1 MLFRHQKFCIW
12 RNMKDDTNIVRGL
25 DEEAFHKLD
34 AHLNKSINSHRLPI
48 YQTSTYLF
56 DSVEEAYN
64 AFMGTE
70 HHHIYS
76 RVSNPN
82 AIYVGAKVAILEGAE
97 AGIALNSGMSA
108 ITTALLTL
116 LRPGDKLVASK
127 PIYGGTSELL
137 DFLREFGISVKF
149 SDADSIYE
157 DLEREYYNVCLIET
171 PANPTLDIFD
181 ISLISNICKEKETF
195 LIVDNTFA
203 TPYHQKPIKLGADAV
218 IHSSTKYLSG
228 HGDNIGGVIVGKEDF
243 IKKVLHTMKLLG
255 TIAQPFSAWLTARGI
270 RTLAVRMRKHSE
282 NGMRIAQYLES
293 KEEVLKVYYPGLPSF
308 KYYPIA
314 VKQMENGFS
323 GMVSFVL
330 DGNVE
335 HLKKFISNLSL
346 FHFAVS
352 LGDTDSLIT
361 APALTTHA
369 LSPIKDFP
377 ETLIRLSVGIEDA
390 EDLIEDLE
398 NAFRKTFHG
407 IRI

>member
-1 MLFRHQKFCIW
+1 
-12 RNMKDDTNIVRGL
+12 MKDDTKIVRGL

-34 AHLNKSINSHRLPI
+34 SHINKSINSHRLPI

-56 DSVEEAYN
+56 DSIEEAYG
-64 AFMGTE
+64 AFTGTE

-82 AIYVGAKVAILEGAE
+82 AIYVGAKVAILEDAE

-108 ITTALLTL
+108 IVTALLTL
-116 LRPGDKLVASK
+116 LRPGESMIASK
-127 PIYGGTSELL
+127 PIYGGTSEFLE
-137 DFLREFGISVKF
+137 FLREFGVKVKF

-157 DLEREYYNVCLIET
+157 DLEKGGYKLCLIET
-171 PANPTLDIFD
+171 PANPTLDVFD
-181 ISLISNICKEKETF
+181 ISLISKICKEKETF
-195 LIVDNTFA
+195 LLVDNTFA
-203 TPYHQKPIKLGADAV
+203 TPYHQKPIRLGADAV

-243 IKKVLHTMKLLG
+243 IKKVMHTMKLLG

-270 RTLAVRMRKHSE
+270 RTLGVRMKKHSE
-282 NGMRIAQYLES
+282 NALKIAKYLEG

-308 KYYPIA
+308 KYHPIA
-314 VKQMENGFS
+314 VRQMENGFS

-335 HLKKFISNLSL
+335 HLKKFISSLSL

-361 APALTTHA
+361 SPALTTHA
-369 LSPIKDFP
+369 LSKIKDFP
-377 ETLIRLSVGIEDA
+377 ENLIRLSVGIEDA

-407 IRI
+407 QKVS

>member
-1 MLFRHQKFCIW
+1 
-12 RNMKDDTNIVRGL
+12 
-25 DEEAFHKLD
+25 
-34 AHLNKSINSHRLPI
+34 
-48 YQTSTYLF
+48 
-56 DSVEEAYN
+56 
-64 AFMGTE
+64 
-70 HHHIYS
+70 
-76 RVSNPN
+76 
-82 AIYVGAKVAILEGAE
+82 
-97 AGIALNSGMSA
+97 
-108 ITTALLTL
+108 
-116 LRPGDKLVASK
+116 
-127 PIYGGTSELL
+127 
-137 DFLREFGISVKF
+137 
-149 SDADSIYE
+149 
-157 DLEREYYNVCLIET
+157 
-171 PANPTLDIFD
+171 
-181 ISLISNICKEKETF
+181 
-195 LIVDNTFA
+195 
-203 TPYHQKPIKLGADAV
+203 
-218 IHSSTKYLSG
+218 
-228 HGDNIGGVIVGKEDF
+228 
-243 IKKVLHTMKLLG
+243 
-255 TIAQPFSAWLTARGI
+255 
-270 RTLAVRMRKHSE
+270 
-282 NGMRIAQYLES
+282 MRIAQYLES